1 MWEFEISKRR
11 LKKYENVSE
20 YTSQCA
26 SWKFKKVKR
35 ILKKKLLQKNK
46 EYKKPFS
53 QALLVSLGKKKY
65 TG

>member
-1 MWEFEISKRR
+1 MCKSKIQKS
-11 LKKYENVSE
+11 KKN
-20 YTSQCA
+20 
-26 SWKFKKVKR
+26 
-35 ILKKKLLQKNK
+35 IKKKLLQKNK